1 MRILFTGGGTGGHIY
16 PIVSVAEVLLQT
28 SSEPVDLYYVG
39 VPGAYE
45 QVLTSRGIAVFR
57 IASAKL
63 RTGNLLR
70 NMADIP
76 FFFIGLVQALWRIF
90 RIMPDVVFSKGGPG
104 ALPVVLACAFYR
116 IPIIVHESDSVAGLT
131 NRISGRYAKR
141 IGIAFAAAKTS
152 FVKEGA
158 SELKRATEEH
168 KLALI
173 GNPIRD
179 IFFTPGDTA
188 TKADAKRVLDFDPA
202 KPLLLVVGG
211 SQGSVRINDFI
222 LSIAEDLLNRNI
234 QILHQAGINNATAV
248 EIELRSIMQKYS
260 DTFRNAYRVVPYFGP
275 EIKDAYFAADLAVSR
290 AGSGAIFEVAAMG
303 CPAILVPLPES
314 ARNHQ
319 VKNAFEYASTGAAI
333 TIEETNLT
341 KHTFLT
347 QIDKLLG
354 DPNTLASM
362 AGAAKTFAK
371 PDAAEVL
378 AKEIIRLGQH
388 N

>member
-39 VPGAYE
+39 VPDAYE
-45 QVLTSRGIAVFR
+45 QVLTSHGIAVFR
-57 IASAKL
+57 VASAKL
-63 RTGNLLR
+63 RAGDFLR
-70 NMADIP
+70 NIMDIP
-76 FFFIGLVQALWRIF
+76 FFFASLLQALWRVF

-141 IGIAFAAAKTS
+141 IGIAFATAKESFLGKITS
-152 FVKEGA
+152 EY
-158 SELKRATEEH
+158 KRNAMEQ
-168 KLALI
+168 KIALV

-179 IFFTPGDTA
+179 FFFTGGDV
-188 TKADAKRVLDFDPA
+188 ADKTNAKRVLDFDPT
-202 KPLLLVVGG
+202 KPLLLVIGG
-211 SQGSVRINDFI
+211 SQGSVRVNDFI

-234 QILHQAGINNATAV
+234 QILHQVGINNAATAQV
-248 EIELRSIMQKYS
+248 ELRSIMQKYS
-260 DTFRNAYRVVPYFGP
+260 DLLRNAYRIVPYFGP

-319 VKNAFEYASTGAAI
+319 VENAFEYASTGAAI

-341 KHTFLT
+341 KHIFLT
-347 QIDKLLG
+347 QIDKLLS
-354 DPNTLASM
+354 DPNALASM
-362 AGAAKTFAK
+362 AGAAKAFAK
-371 PDAAEVL
+371 PDAAEML
-378 AKEIIRLGQH
+378 ANEIIRLGQH